1 MSGVNKV
8 AAIRRSSIGRSYILA
23 PTVKRPAWPSG
34 RGPRRL
40 LQWSSVSKDSAS
52 VVIIG
57 AGIVGCSV
65 AYHLAARGCADV
77 IILEKADTEVT
88 GSTARSAAGV
98 RHQFANETN
107 IRLSIYSI
115 ERLKRFQEEVG
126 GYSGLKQIG
135 YLLLVSDEPTWRQ
148 YRTSVELQNSLGV
161 ASRTLTIDEI
171 RAMIPMAN
179 LDGLLGA
186 TFCPADGHCDPHG
199 VATGY
204 LAAAIARG
212 VELRRATPATGFR
225 MKCGRVIAVDTPQGV
240 IRCETVVNAAGPW
253 AGRVGALAGL
263 AIPVEPYRRCIYM
276 TEPTSHIDVPFTIDT
291 SSGFYIR
298 PEGEKLLI
306 GVTNENEPPGENF
319 AVDWEWMETVLERG
333 SARFPFLAD
342 TGIVR
347 RNCWAGLYENTPDH
361 NPILGRHP
369 HLPNYVDASGFSGHG
384 VMHSPATG
392 MLIAEE
398 ILDGRAHSINIDEL
412 RVTRFLAGRE
422 TRGESNVY

>member
-1 MSGVNKV
+1 MH
-8 AAIRRSSIGRSYILA
+8 
-23 PTVKRPAWPSG
+23 
-34 RGPRRL
+34 
-40 LQWSSVSKDSAS
+40 KDSAS

-65 AYHLAARGCADV
+65 AYHLTARGCTDV
-77 IILEKADTEVT
+77 VILEKADTEVT

-115 ERLKRFQEEVG
+115 ERLKRFHEEVG

-135 YLLLVSDEPTWRQ
+135 YLLLVSDEQSWRQ
-148 YRTSVELQNSLGV
+148 YRASVDLQNSLG
-161 ASRTLTIDEI
+161 ARSRTLSIEEI

-179 LDGLLGA
+179 LDGVRGA
-186 TFCPADGHCDPHG
+186 TFCPDDGHCDPHG

-204 LAAAIARG
+204 LAAAVSGG

-225 MKCGRVIAVDTPQGV
+225 MKCGRVIAVDTPDGC
-240 IRCETVVNAAGPW
+240 IRCETVVNSAGPW

-263 AIPVEPYRRCIYM
+263 EIPVEPYRRCIYM
-276 TEPTSHIDVPFTIDT
+276 TEPAANHEFPFVIDT
-291 SSGFYIR
+291 ASGFYIR

-306 GVTNENEPPGENF
+306 GATNEDEPPGENF
-319 AVDWEWMETVLERG
+319 AVDWDWLETVLERG
-333 SARFPFLAD
+333 AARFPFLAD
-342 TGIVR
+342 AGIVR

-398 ILDGRAHSINIDEL
+398 ILDGRAHTINIDEL
-412 RVTRFLAGRE
+412 RVGRFTARRSAARE
-422 TRGESNVY
+422 TNIY

>member
-1 MSGVNKV
+1 M
-8 AAIRRSSIGRSYILA
+8 
-23 PTVKRPAWPSG
+23 P
-34 RGPRRL
+34 
-40 LQWSSVSKDSAS
+40 S
-52 VVIIG
+52 VVVIG

-65 AYHLAARGCADV
+65 AYHLAARGCTDV
-77 IILEKADTEVT
+77 VILEKADTEVT

-107 IRLSIYSI
+107 IRLSLHSI
-115 ERLKRFQEEVG
+115 ERLKRFHEEIG
-126 GYSGLKQIG
+126 GHSGLKQIG
-135 YLLLVSDEPTWRQ
+135 YLLLVSDPETWKE
-148 YRTSVELQNSLGV
+148 YRASVALQNSLGV
-161 ASRTLTIDEI
+161 ESRTLSPDEI

-179 LDGLLGA
+179 LEGVLGA
-186 TFCPADGHCDPHG
+186 TFCPSDGHCDPHG

-204 LAAAIARG
+204 LKAAMERG

-225 MKCGRVIAVDTPQGV
+225 MKCGRVIAVDIPGGC

-253 AGRVGALAGL
+253 AGRVGARAGL
-263 AIPVEPYRRCIYM
+263 QIPVEPYRRCIYM
-276 TEPTSHIDVPFTIDT
+276 TEPTPVQESFPFVIDT
-291 SSGFYIR
+291 TSGFYIR

-306 GVTNENEPPGENF
+306 GVTKESEPPGENL

-333 SARFPFLAD
+333 AERFPFLAN

-369 HLPNYVDASGFSGHG
+369 HLPNYIDASGFSGHG

-398 ILDGRAHSINIDEL
+398 ILDGRAHTIDIDDL
-412 RVTRFLAGRE
+412 RIGRFLEGRAAG
-422 TRGESNVY
+422 GERNVY